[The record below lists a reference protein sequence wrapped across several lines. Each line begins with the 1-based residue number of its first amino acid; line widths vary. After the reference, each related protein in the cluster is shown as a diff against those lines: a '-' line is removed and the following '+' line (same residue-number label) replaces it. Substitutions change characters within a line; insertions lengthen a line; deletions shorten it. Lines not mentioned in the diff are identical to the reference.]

1 MTRAG
6 IGNKVYNFFDG
17 QKLLENDEY
26 YYNNIIKQG
35 FYLIQNRNGELIPIN
50 KTEIKYELEDSQK
63 RYQQNKEYYLKRNI
77 LENQSNNVVLYKDT
91 LDGDIQ
97 SFYELKLEIEVKGI
111 CTEFGRSMAYEDK
124 VYVRIPDKNEE
135 LRLKYHE
142 VFGEPQPIP
151 ELAGEQYDCGK
162 SYWRRYFIIDKKDID
177 KIIGIKRYLDISSFG
192 EEEKKFT
199 GEVEE
204 IVLDMRNFDEKTY
217 QFFKEH
223 GMLEIEEI
231 K

>member
-1 MTRAG
+1 L
-6 IGNKVYNFFDG
+6 F
-17 QKLLENDEY
+17 
-26 YYNNIIKQG
+26 
-35 FYLIQNRNGELIPIN
+35 
-50 KTEIKYELEDSQK
+50 
-63 RYQQNKEYYLKRNI
+63 KEAS
-77 LENQSNNVVLYKDT
+77 E
-91 LDGDIQ
+91 GDIQ
-97 SFYELKLEIEVKGI
+97 SFYELELEIEVKGTRVK
-111 CTEFGRSMAYEDK
+111 CERSDAYEDK
-124 VYVRIPDKNEE
+124 VYVRIPRNNEE

-151 ELAGEQYDCGK
+151 ESIDARTATW
-162 SYWRRYFIIDKKDID
+162 YWNCFFIIDKKDID

-192 EEEKKFT
+192 EVEKKFT